1 MKQNITSK
9 ESKEITTYPIVAS
22 MKTAVLVDLSFFIQ
36 RYNTLKKID
45 EMTPEELAKRLK
57 DYVWESIK
65 RNKDYLYRVYVYD
78 CEPLDKN
85 VPMPPINK
93 TDKSKNLGKTST
105 FKFRTKLLEYLRQ
118 QPYFAIRLGEIDEN
132 AFQWKLKDYKKFI
145 QILRKEID
153 IDTLRDEDFTLDI
166 RQKGVDI
173 KIGLDIATLANK
185 HQVEKIILI
194 TADSDF
200 IPAIKH
206 ARKESVIV
214 QLDPMQTPNTQI
226 QKGLLEHIDLLS
238 SVFPSK
244 NNRINNV
251 F

>member
-1 MKQNITSK
+1 MKSEKTSK
-9 ESKEITTYPIVAS
+9 DTTSYSIVAS
-22 MKTAVLVDLSFFIQ
+22 MKTAVLVDLSFFIHG
-36 RYNTLKKID
+36 YNTLKKIN

-57 DYVWESIK
+57 DYVWESIA
-65 RNKDYLYRVYVYD
+65 RNKDHLYRVYIYD

-93 TDKSKNLGKTST
+93 TGRSKNLGKTHT
-105 FKFRTKLLEYLRQ
+105 FQFRSKLLECLRQ

-132 AFQWKLKDYKKFI
+132 AFQWKLKDYKKFM

-153 IDTLRDEDFTLDI
+153 IDTLKDDDFTLDI

-206 ARKESVIV
+206 ARKEGAIV
-214 QLDPMQTPNTQI
+214 QLDPMQTPNNQI
-226 QKGLLEHIDLLS
+226 KKGLLEHIDLLS

-244 NNRINNV
+244 IKAT
-251 F
+251 